1 MSDGGDLC
9 ATAGT
14 AEQTTKRKAR
24 KARTRCFITPI
35 IPVITVGR
43 KLWRETAGSP
53 IFERVLRGQSVPA
66 EAPRPHS
73 APIAKALTKVV
84 VYYVV
89 LLVIGFFVWDELP
102 RSGGFAQSFDLLS
115 GAAAAPTV
123 GAGKNARFAVG
134 EMNLSLTVTLA
145 MVSAILLSIPVAWV
159 YVLTR
164 AKRGYQ
170 QSVVH
175 LLIVLPLVVS
185 GIVVL
190 VQYSLALAFS
200 LAGIVAAVRFRNTLD
215 DSKDAV
221 YVFLA
226 TAIGLAAAVNV
237 PVATVISVL
246 FNGTVVTLWYTDFA
260 HSPVELE
267 GSIAEKRLKRA
278 RQLART
284 GTFVA
289 QIDHE
294 VFKNMTR
301 EQLEG
306 VAARAWRR
314 ALDQPGATISGDGQA
329 ETRIRVRT
337 NDVAA
342 MRRSLE
348 PRLEVQVK
356 SWRLMSLAPKPDGSE
371 VAEYAVQIKK
381 KTTPEDLLNLVRVAV
396 APHVTEARL
405 VY

>member
-1 MSDGGDLC
+1 V
-9 ATAGT
+9 AG
-14 AEQTTKRKAR
+14 
-24 KARTRCFITPI
+24 
-35 IPVITVGR
+35 
-43 KLWRETAGSP
+43 
-53 IFERVLRGQSVPA
+53 
-66 EAPRPHS
+66 APRPRS
-73 APIAKALTKVV
+73 APVTRALIKVV
-84 VYYVV
+84 IYYVILIELGAV
-89 LLVIGFFVWDELP
+89 VWDSLP
-102 RSGGFAQSFDLLS
+102 RSGGFAESFDLLS
-115 GAAAAPTV
+115 GTAAPPDPAST
-123 GAGKNARFAVG
+123 AAHAQVG
-134 EMNLSLTVTLA
+134 ELNLAITVALA
-145 MVSAILLSIPVAWV
+145 MISAILLSIPIAWV

-237 PVATVISVL
+237 PVAAVISIL
-246 FNGTVVTLWYTDFA
+246 FNVTVVTLWYSDFA

-267 GSIAEKRLKRA
+267 GSIAEKRLRRA

-289 QIDHE
+289 RIDDE
-294 VFKNMTR
+294 VFRNMTR

-306 VAARAWRR
+306 VAERAWRR
-314 ALDQPGATISGDGQA
+314 AHDSGGDTSDSDG

-337 NDVAA
+337 SDVAA
-342 MRRSLE
+342 MRRNLE
-348 PRLEVQVK
+348 PRLESHVK
-356 SWRLMSLAPKPDGSE
+356 GWRLTGLAPKPDGSE
-371 VAEYAVQIKK
+371 VAEYAVTMKK
-381 KTTPEDLLNLVRVAV
+381 KSTPEDLLTLVRAAG
-396 APHVTEARL
+396 APHITEAEL
-405 VY
+405 V

>member
-1 MSDGGDLC
+1 M
-9 ATAGT
+9 AAGT
-14 AEQTTKRKAR
+14 PRAR
-24 KARTRCFITPI
+24 
-35 IPVITVGR
+35 
-43 KLWRETAGSP
+43 
-53 IFERVLRGQSVPA
+53 
-66 EAPRPHS
+66 S
-73 APIAKALTKVV
+73 APVSKALIKVA
-84 VYYVV
+84 VYYVILIAV
-89 LLVIGFFVWDELP
+89 GAAVWDFLP
-102 RSGGFAQSFDLLS
+102 RAGGLAESFDLLK
-115 GAAAAPTV
+115 GTAAPPD
-123 GAGKNARFAVG
+123 ASSSAAHLQVG
-134 EMNLSLTVTLA
+134 ELNLAITVALA
-145 MVSAILLSIPVAWV
+145 MISAILLSIPIAWV

-164 AKRGYQ
+164 AKRGFQ

-237 PVATVISVL
+237 PVAAVISIL
-246 FNGTVVTLWYTDFA
+246 FNVTVVTLWYSDFA

-267 GSIAEKRLKRA
+267 GSIAEKRLRRA

-289 QIDHE
+289 RIDDE
-294 VFKNMTR
+294 VFRNMTR

-306 VAARAWRR
+306 VAERAWRR
-314 ALDQPGATISGDGQA
+314 AHESAGETLDADG

-337 NDVAA
+337 SDVAA
-342 MRRSLE
+342 MRRNLE
-348 PRLEVQVK
+348 PRLESHVK
-356 SWRLMSLAPKPDGSE
+356 GWRLTLLAPKADGSE
-371 VAEYAVQIKK
+371 VAEYAVLMKK
-381 KTTPEDLLNLVRVAV
+381 KSTPEDLLTLVRAAG
-396 APHVTEARL
+396 APHITEAEL
-405 VY
+405 V

>member
-1 MSDGGDLC
+1 MVAD
-9 ATAGT
+9 
-14 AEQTTKRKAR
+14 
-24 KARTRCFITPI
+24 
-35 IPVITVGR
+35 
-43 KLWRETAGSP
+43 
-53 IFERVLRGQSVPA
+53 
-66 EAPRPHS
+66 APRPHS

-84 VYYVV
+84 AYYVV
-89 LLVIGFFVWDELP
+89 LFVIGLLVWDLLP
-102 RSGGFAQSFDLLS
+102 RAGGFAQSFDLSS
-115 GAAAAPTV
+115 GTALPAATKTAQVP
-123 GAGKNARFAVG
+123 VG
-134 EMNLSLTVTLA
+134 EVNLALTVALA
-145 MVSAILLSIPVAWV
+145 MISAILLSIPIAWV

-237 PVATVISVL
+237 PVAGVISLL
-246 FNGTVVTLWYTDFA
+246 FNVTVLTLWYSDFA
-260 HSPVELE
+260 HSPMELE
-267 GSIAEKRLKRA
+267 GSIAEKRLRRA
-278 RQLART
+278 KQLART

-289 QIDHE
+289 HMDHE
-294 VFKNMTR
+294 VFRNMTR

-314 ALDQPGATISGDGQA
+314 ALEQPGATLDGDGEP

-342 MRRSLE
+342 MRRNLE
-348 PRLEVQVK
+348 PRLDAHVK
-356 SWRLMSLAPKPDGSE
+356 GWRLTSLAPKPDGSE
-371 VAEYAVQIKK
+371 VAEYAVLIKK
-381 KTTPEDLLNLVRVAV
+381 KTTPEDLLTLVRSAG
-396 APHVTEARL
+396 APHVTEAEL
-405 VY
+405 V

>member
-1 MSDGGDLC
+1 MAAD
-9 ATAGT
+9 
-14 AEQTTKRKAR
+14 
-24 KARTRCFITPI
+24 
-35 IPVITVGR
+35 
-43 KLWRETAGSP
+43 
-53 IFERVLRGQSVPA
+53 
-66 EAPRPHS
+66 APRPNRTPV
-73 APIAKALTKVV
+73 ARALTKVV
-84 VYYVV
+84 VYYVLLFGLG
-89 LLVIGFFVWDELP
+89 LLVWDALP
-102 RSGGFAQSFDLLS
+102 RAGGFVQSFDLLS
-115 GAAAAPTV
+115 GTAAPVAASKT
-123 GAGKNARFAVG
+123 ARPPSVG
-134 EMNLSLTVTLA
+134 ELNLSLTVALA
-145 MVSAILLSIPVAWV
+145 MISAILLSIPVAWV

-226 TAIGLAAAVNV
+226 TAIGLSAAVNV
-237 PVATVISVL
+237 PVAAVISVL
-246 FNGTVVTLWYTDFA
+246 FNLTVVTLWYSDFA

-267 GSIAEKRLKRA
+267 GAIAEKRLRRA
-278 RQLART
+278 KQLART

-289 QIDHE
+289 RIDDE
-294 VFKNMTR
+294 VFQNMTR

-306 VAARAWRR
+306 VASRAWKR
-314 ALDQPGATISGDGQA
+314 ALEQPGATLDGMDP

-342 MRRSLE
+342 MRQNLE
-348 PRLEVQVK
+348 PRLQDHVK
-356 SWRLMSLAPKPDGSE
+356 GWRLASLAPKPDGSE
-371 VAEYAVQIKK
+371 VAEYAVQMKK
-381 KTTPEDLLNLVRVAV
+381 KSTPEDLLTLVRAAG
-396 APHVTEARL
+396 APHVTEAEL
-405 VY
+405 V

>member
-1 MSDGGDLC
+1 MAVD
-9 ATAGT
+9 
-14 AEQTTKRKAR
+14 
-24 KARTRCFITPI
+24 TPRQRRA
-35 IPVITVGR
+35 PV
-43 KLWRETAGSP
+43 
-53 IFERVLRGQSVPA
+53 
-66 EAPRPHS
+66 
-73 APIAKALTKVV
+73 AKALTKVV
-84 VYYVV
+84 VYYGV
-89 LLVIGFFVWDELP
+89 LIALGYFIWDVLP
-102 RSGGFAQSFDLLS
+102 RSGGFSESFGLLS
-115 GAAAAPTV
+115 GTTAPPDPTSKT
-123 GAGKNARFAVG
+123 ANIHVG
-134 EMNLSLTVTLA
+134 ELNLAVTVALA
-145 MVSAILLSIPVAWV
+145 MISAILLAIPIAWV

-226 TAIGLAAAVNV
+226 TAIGLSAAVNV
-237 PVATVISVL
+237 PVAAVISIL
-246 FNGTVVTLWYTDFA
+246 FNITVLTLWYSDFA

-267 GSIAEKRLKRA
+267 GAIAEKRLKRA

-289 QIDHE
+289 RIDDE
-294 VFKNMTR
+294 VFRNMNR

-306 VAARAWRR
+306 IAERAWKR
-314 ALDQPGATISGDGQA
+314 ANESPGESSGNGDSEA
-329 ETRIRVRT
+329 RVRIST
-337 NDVAA
+337 SDVAA

-348 PRLEVQVK
+348 PRLEGHVK
-356 SWRLMSLAPKPDGSE
+356 SWRLTSLAPKPDGSE
-371 VAEYAVQIKK
+371 VAEYVVQMKK
-381 KTTPEDLLNLVRVAV
+381 KTTPEDLLSLVRAAG
-396 APHVTEARL
+396 APHITGAEVL
-405 VY
+405 

>member
-1 MSDGGDLC
+1 M
-9 ATAGT
+9 AAG
-14 AEQTTKRKAR
+14 A
-24 KARTRCFITPI
+24 
-35 IPVITVGR
+35 
-43 KLWRETAGSP
+43 L
-53 IFERVLRGQSVPA
+53 
-66 EAPRPHS
+66 RPHS
-73 APIAKALTKVV
+73 APIAKAVTKVV
-84 VYYVV
+84 VYYAVLFV
-89 LLVIGFFVWDELP
+89 IGLLVWDQLP
-102 RSGGFAQSFDLLS
+102 RAGGFAQSFDLLS
-115 GAAAAPTV
+115 GTALPDASSKTTQIP
-123 GAGKNARFAVG
+123 VG
-134 EMNLSLTVTLA
+134 ELNLSLTVALA
-145 MVSAILLSIPVAWV
+145 MIAAILLSIPIAWV

-164 AKRGYQ
+164 AKKGYQ

-237 PVATVISVL
+237 PVAAVISVL
-246 FNGTVVTLWYTDFA
+246 FNVTVVSLWYFDFA

-289 QIDHE
+289 RIDDE
-294 VFKNMTR
+294 VFRNMTR

-306 VAARAWRR
+306 VASRAWKR
-314 ALDQPGATISGDGQA
+314 AQEQPGATLDGMDG

-337 NDVAA
+337 NDIAA

-348 PRLEVQVK
+348 PRLEDHVK
-356 SWRLMSLAPKPDGSE
+356 EWRLTSLAPKPDGSE
-371 VAEYAVQIKK
+371 VAEYAVHMKK
-381 KTTPEDLLNLVRVAV
+381 KTTPEDLLTLVRAAG
-396 APHVTEARL
+396 APHVAEAEL
-405 VY
+405 V